1 MNVTH
6 TSRGFNMDIAML
18 FIAIL
23 STVGGLYGLRLML
36 TFKREVL
43 AMTAKQKHL
52 DRINKLSV
60 RKLGIKAKQTEKTT
74 DMSDSIGGLLENL
87 DIDDIDDLPIPAFLK
102 PIAKS
107 YLEKMADKSQD
118 NDETEGF

>member
-1 MNVTH
+1 
-6 TSRGFNMDIAML
+6 MDYIMM

-23 STVGGLYGLRLML
+23 STIGGLYGLRLML

-60 RKLGIKAKQTEKTT
+60 RKLGIKAKQ
-74 DMSDSIGGLLENL
+74 DASQGDLGDAIGGLMDNL
-87 DIDDIDDLPIPAFLK
+87 DADDIDDLPIPSWLK
-102 PIAKS
+102 PLAKG
-107 YLEKMADKSQD
+107 YIEKMVDKSQ
-118 NDETEGF
+118 NKDEYDGQEGF